1 MQPLH
6 SARRNYT
13 WDNSAYHRALE
24 FDKDGY
30 AYFAYTLNV
39 GFCYCF
45 DSWMVIEKLDE
56 NMESLSTLYYDI
68 NGETDILSEAYSIR
82 LLSDGDIL
90 LTSNSKDINDPDL
103 RWATVTKFSADTFV
117 GIDEAHD
124 NGLKVAVAYP
134 NPGNS
139 TLNICTGLKNAR
151 AEVYDAIGRRVHAQ
165 EIIENET
172 AINAEAWPSG
182 IYVWKVYS
190 NGKEAE
196 CGKWVKE

>member
-1 MQPLH
+1 MKAPV
-6 SARRNYT
+6 
-13 WDNSAYHRALE
+13 RA
-24 FDKDGY
+24 
-30 AYFAYTLNV
+30 A
-39 GFCYCF
+39 
-45 DSWMVIEKLDE
+45 DSVASSIH
-56 NMESLSTLYYDI
+56 
-68 NGETDILSEAYSIR
+68 SIR

-117 GIDEAHD
+117 GIDDAHA

-172 AINAEAWPSG
+172 SIDAASWPAG
-182 IYVWKVYS
+182 VYVWKVYS

-196 CGKWVKE
+196 GGKWVKK